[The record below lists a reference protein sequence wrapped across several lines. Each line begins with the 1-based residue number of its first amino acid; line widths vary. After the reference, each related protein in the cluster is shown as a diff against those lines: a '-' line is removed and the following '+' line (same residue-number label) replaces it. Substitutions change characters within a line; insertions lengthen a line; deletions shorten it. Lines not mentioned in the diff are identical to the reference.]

1 MQELIPITL
10 FICIAYAIH
19 AIADARA
26 RSKLVAPHVPEEV
39 IRSLA
44 VLEEERR
51 LAYVGITRA
60 RQKLV
65 LSYAESRRIHGQ
77 DNYSLPSRF
86 LREIPRE
93 LLHEVRPKV
102 QVSRPAS
109 MGASRVMGHAS
120 IEAPPIKLGAL
131 VTHPKFGE
139 GMVTDYEGSG
149 AHARVQVEF
158 AD

>member
-51 LAYVGITRA
+51 RQGALRWGISLVCLALAMAPWAMGARDLTFGAAAALVGSA
-60 RQKLV
+60 GL
-65 LSYAESRRIHGQ
+65 GQ
-77 DNYSLPSRF
+77 
-86 LREIPRE
+86 
-93 LLHEVRPKV
+93 LLAWHFT
-102 QVSRPAS
+102 RPAVRK
-109 MGASRVMGHAS
+109 G
-120 IEAPPIKLGAL
+120 
-131 VTHPKFGE
+131 
-139 GMVTDYEGSG
+139 
-149 AHARVQVEF
+149 
-158 AD
+158 

>member
-51 LAYVGITRA
+51 RQGAQRVSHEPEERRHQELLAPFGLDDVFAMVIRPNPTRPIA
-60 RQKLV
+60 ADWDRVIDKLV
-65 LSYAESRRIHGQ
+65 ARW
-77 DNYSLPSRF
+77 P
-86 LREIPRE
+86 E
-93 LLHEVRPKV
+93 L
-102 QVSRPAS
+102 
-109 MGASRVMGHAS
+109 
-120 IEAPPIKLGAL
+120 
-131 VTHPKFGE
+131 T
-139 GMVTDYEGSG
+139 
-149 AHARVQVEF
+149 VEC
-158 AD
+158 DR

>member
-51 LAYVGITRA
+51 RQGRA
-60 RQKLV
+60 ALGHQPGLPGPG
-65 LSYAESRRIHGQ
+65 HG
-77 DNYSLPSRF
+77 
-86 LREIPRE
+86 
-93 LLHEVRPKV
+93 
-102 QVSRPAS
+102 PA
-109 MGASRVMGHAS
+109 
-120 IEAPPIKLGAL
+120 
-131 VTHPKFGE
+131 
-139 GMVTDYEGSG
+139 GS
-149 AHARVQVEF
+149 HRCP
-158 AD
+158 

>member
-51 LAYVGITRA
+51 
-60 RQKLV
+60 RQ
-65 LSYAESRRIHGQ
+65 
-77 DNYSLPSRF
+77 
-86 LREIPRE
+86 
-93 LLHEVRPKV
+93 
-102 QVSRPAS
+102 
-109 MGASRVMGHAS
+109 
-120 IEAPPIKLGAL
+120 GAL
-131 VTHPKFGE
+131 RWGISLVCLALAMALLEAIGAR
-139 GMVTDYEGSG
+139 DYPV
-149 AHARVQVEF
+149 VQNGILLIACLVILVNF
-158 AD
+158 VVDVLYGLVNPRIRHQR

>member
-51 LAYVGITRA
+51 RCA
-60 RQKLV
+60 RC
-65 LSYAESRRIHGQ
+65 A
-77 DNYSLPSRF
+77 
-86 LREIPRE
+86 
-93 LLHEVRPKV
+93 
-102 QVSRPAS
+102 
-109 MGASRVMGHAS
+109 GASAWSAWPWPWPCWKPSV
-120 IEAPPIKLGAL
+120 P
-131 VTHPKFGE
+131 VT
-139 GMVTDYEGSG
+139 
-149 AHARVQVEF
+149 
-158 AD
+158 

>member
-51 LAYVGITRA
+51 RQGALRWGISLVCLALAMGLLEVIGAHDLTFGA
-60 RQKLV
+60 AAAL
-65 LSYAESRRIHGQ
+65 LGSAGLGQ
-77 DNYSLPSRF
+77 
-86 LREIPRE
+86 
-93 LLHEVRPKV
+93 LLAW
-102 QVSRPAS
+102 QFTRPA
-109 MGASRVMGHAS
+109 
-120 IEAPPIKLGAL
+120 
-131 VTHPKFGE
+131 
-139 GMVTDYEGSG
+139 
-149 AHARVQVEF
+149 ARKG
-158 AD
+158 

>member
-51 LAYVGITRA
+51 
-60 RQKLV
+60 RQG
-65 LSYAESRRIHGQ
+65 A
-77 DNYSLPSRF
+77 
-86 LREIPRE
+86 
-93 LLHEVRPKV
+93 
-102 QVSRPAS
+102 
-109 MGASRVMGHAS
+109 GASAWSAWRWPWRCWRPSVHA
-120 IEAPPIKLGAL
+120 
-131 VTHPKFGE
+131 T
-139 GMVTDYEGSG
+139 
-149 AHARVQVEF
+149 
-158 AD
+158 

>member
-51 LAYVGITRA
+51 RQGALRWGISLAVAMGLLEAIGA
-60 RQKLV
+60 
-65 LSYAESRRIHGQ
+65 
-77 DNYSLPSRF
+77 
-86 LREIPRE
+86 RE
-93 LLHEVRPKV
+93 LTFGAAAAMVGSAGLGQLLAWHFT
-102 QVSRPAS
+102 RPA
-109 MGASRVMGHAS
+109 
-120 IEAPPIKLGAL
+120 
-131 VTHPKFGE
+131 
-139 GMVTDYEGSG
+139 
-149 AHARVQVEF
+149 ARKG
-158 AD
+158 

>member
-51 LAYVGITRA
+51 RRRAALGHQLGQLGRGDGPAGGDRCTRA
-60 RQKLV
+60 DLRRLRCDGWQRRPWPAAGGTSPALPRAG
-65 LSYAESRRIHGQ
+65 LSRRM
-77 DNYSLPSRF
+77 
-86 LREIPRE
+86 PRAQG
-93 LLHEVRPKV
+93 RP
-102 QVSRPAS
+102 
-109 MGASRVMGHAS
+109 
-120 IEAPPIKLGAL
+120 
-131 VTHPKFGE
+131 
-139 GMVTDYEGSG
+139 
-149 AHARVQVEF
+149 
-158 AD
+158 

>member
-51 LAYVGITRA
+51 
-60 RQKLV
+60 RQGRC
-65 LSYAESRRIHGQ
+65 A
-77 DNYSLPSRF
+77 
-86 LREIPRE
+86 
-93 LLHEVRPKV
+93 
-102 QVSRPAS
+102 
-109 MGASRVMGHAS
+109 GASAWSAWPWPWPCWRPSVRV
-120 IEAPPIKLGAL
+120 
-131 VTHPKFGE
+131 T
-139 GMVTDYEGSG
+139 
-149 AHARVQVEF
+149 
-158 AD
+158 

>member
-51 LAYVGITRA
+51 
-60 RQKLV
+60 RQ
-65 LSYAESRRIHGQ
+65 
-77 DNYSLPSRF
+77 
-86 LREIPRE
+86 
-93 LLHEVRPKV
+93 
-102 QVSRPAS
+102 
-109 MGASRVMGHAS
+109 
-120 IEAPPIKLGAL
+120 GAL
-131 VTHPKFGE
+131 
-139 GMVTDYEGSG
+139 
-149 AHARVQVEF
+149 R
-158 AD
+158 

>member
-51 LAYVGITRA
+51 RQGALRWGISLVCLALAMALLEAMGARDLTFGAAALVGSA
-60 RQKLV
+60 GL
-65 LSYAESRRIHGQ
+65 GQ
-77 DNYSLPSRF
+77 
-86 LREIPRE
+86 
-93 LLHEVRPKV
+93 LLAWHFT
-102 QVSRPAS
+102 RPAVRK
-109 MGASRVMGHAS
+109 G
-120 IEAPPIKLGAL
+120 
-131 VTHPKFGE
+131 
-139 GMVTDYEGSG
+139 
-149 AHARVQVEF
+149 
-158 AD
+158 

>member
-51 LAYVGITRA
+51 
-60 RQKLV
+60 RQ
-65 LSYAESRRIHGQ
+65 
-77 DNYSLPSRF
+77 
-86 LREIPRE
+86 
-93 LLHEVRPKV
+93 
-102 QVSRPAS
+102 
-109 MGASRVMGHAS
+109 
-120 IEAPPIKLGAL
+120 GAL
-131 VTHPKFGE
+131 RW
-139 GMVTDYEGSG
+139 GMPAPAASWWLRTC
-149 AHARVQVEF
+149 RRK
-158 AD
+158 